1 MKSYKFKNLQLGQS
15 ESFKIKLKKE
25 IIKKFISI
33 SKDYS
38 KIHTNKKFA
47 CKYNFKDKI
56 IHGMLLGA
64 FYSRFIGI
72 YLPGKFSLLMSM
84 DIKFNKPIYLNDVI
98 TIKGQIVHL
107 NNSYKVATIKIYA
120 TNQLKKNV
128 SNAKAMVKLN
138 E

>member
-1 MKSYKFKNLQLGQS
+1 MKNYKFKSLRLGQT
-15 ESFKIKLKKE
+15 ESFKVKIKKE
-25 IIKKFISI
+25 IIKKFILI

-38 KIHTNKKFA
+38 KIHMNKKFA

-72 YLPGKFSLLMSM
+72 YLPGKFSLLMNM
-84 DIKFNKPIYLNDVI
+84 DIKFNRPIYLNDVI
-98 TIKGQIVHL
+98 TIKGQVIHL
-107 NNSYKVATIKIYA
+107 NKAYKVVTIKIYA
-120 TNQLKKNV
+120 TNQLAKNV
-128 SNAKAMVKLN
+128 SSAKTMVKLN

>member
-1 MKSYKFKNLQLGQS
+1 M
-15 ESFKIKLKKE
+15 
-25 IIKKFISI
+25 
-33 SKDYS
+33 
-38 KIHTNKKFA
+38 
-47 CKYNFKDKI
+47 
-56 IHGMLLGA
+56 
-64 FYSRFIGI
+64 
-72 YLPGKFSLLMSM
+72 KFSLLMSM

-120 TNQLKKNV
+120 TNQLAKNV

>member
-38 KIHTNKKFA
+38 KIHINKKFA

-84 DIKFNKPIYLNDVI
+84 DIKFNNPIYLNDVI

-120 TNQLKKNV
+120 TNQITKNV

>member
-1 MKSYKFKNLQLGQS
+1 MKNYKFKNLRLGQT

-38 KIHTNKKFA
+38 KIHINKKFA

-120 TNQLKKNV
+120 TNQLTKNV